1 MAELDPSQVLEA
13 MHEIA
18 RTELDFTEPLLVTQR
33 LNEDLHLDSMNMI
46 VMAVGLENRF
56 RIKLDEQDA
65 GTLVTVGDLVALV
78 CRRAKEQP

>member
-1 MAELDPSQVLEA
+1 MAELDPAQVLAA
-13 MHEIA
+13 MHDIA
-18 RTELDFTEPLLVTQR
+18 RTELDYVATIALTQR

-65 GTLVTVGDLVALV
+65 GQLITVGDLVTLV
-78 CRRAKEQP
+78 VRRAQEQA

>member
-1 MAELDPSQVLEA
+1 MAELDPAQVLAA
-13 MHEIA
+13 MHDIA
-18 RTELDFTEPLLVTQR
+18 RTELDYAAPIALTQR

-65 GTLVTVGDLVALV
+65 GQLITVGDLVTLV
-78 CRRAKEQP
+78 VRRAQEQA